1 MAGTIKRLYGPA
13 FLSNSV
19 ANIYNQSDALLYTVI
34 KKMHFYNLTNTAAS
48 MRIYIGATGASAG
61 GTELYFDF
69 QIAPY
74 SEHNVYGA
82 LRLNSTDF
90 LTGVANLASTIT
102 VTLEGE
108 LVPV

>member
-13 FLSNSV
+13 YLANAA
-19 ANIYNQSDALLYTVI
+19 ANIYNQSSALLYTVI
-34 KKMHFYNLTNTAAS
+34 RKMHFVNVTGAPITI
-48 MRIYIGATGASAG
+48 RIYIGATGGSAA
-61 GTELYFDF
+61 GTELYYDYP
-69 QIAPY
+69 IAANG
-74 SEHNVYGA
+74 EFNVYGA

-90 LTGVANLASTIT
+90 LTGLASSANAIV